1 MRRLAAPG
9 KPADPAFSPLGRR
22 IAFSSRSEIWV
33 MFEDGTSV
41 RQVTVGP
48 EPSRDPTWSPAADA
62 LAFTTGYA
70 GDRDLYSV
78 SADGNRLRQLTSGA
92 RRRRGARLG
101 PDAARSPS
109 CATATSTSR
118 RPGRRARPLTG
129 GAADDR
135 DPVWSPD
142 GRRIAFTRLP
152 ERVPAPKA
160 KKGRKRKRPAPRVRE
175 LWVMRANG
183 SKARRLKQLPAAV
196 SAPAWSPD
204 GRLLAFA
211 MGRSGRRGLYTI
223 RSTGHGVRQVASRA
237 ADPRA
242 IDWQPRGGDPVIAA
256 AGDIACDP
264 DLTRFATGLGTRDAC
279 HMLQTSDLLMK
290 MDLAAVLPL
299 GDLQYEDG
307 TLDKFQRSF
316 DPTWGRLKAQM
327 RPVVG
332 NHEYRT
338 AGAAGY
344 FDYFNGPG
352 VFDGPAG
359 PRDKGYY
366 SYDLG
371 AWHVVTL
378 NSQCSHPPA
387 DNPYKNDCA
396 AGSPQEQ
403 WLRADLAAH
412 PARCTLAVW
421 HHPLVQLGPR
431 GAQRRGPA
439 AVPGALRQRRRRP
452 AHRPR
457 PRLRALRPDGRHRQ
471 PRRRPRRAPVR
482 GRHGRQEQGARPG
495 PPAQQRGP
503 REHLVRGAEDDA
515 AARRLPVG
523 VRPRRRDVHRT
534 PARTPATEAR
544 GYAAAAATRAA
555 AIRARRARCVEAQ
568 PSSAASSCAR
578 LKSQCTSAS
587 QVKPMPPW
595 SWIAAEVTSRP
606 ASEAAAL
613 AIAAA
618 SGRRSGS
625 ASAAQAA
632 NDDRRRARPR
642 CRAASARSGAR
653 RPGRRRR
660 ACRTACGP

>member
-1 MRRLAAPG
+1 MPVRLLPIVAAVLALAVAAPAGAAFRGTNGEIAYEGKASAAGAILLASHAGGSVRRLAAPG

-78 SADGNRLRQLTSGA
+78 SADGNRLRQLTSG
-92 RRRRGARLG
+92 RG
-101 PDAARSPS
+101 DDRSPAWGPTGS
-109 CATATSTSR
+109 IAFVRDGDVYVKA
-118 RPGRRARPLTG
+118 PGHRARPLTG

-160 KKGRKRKRPAPRVRE
+160 KKGGKRKRPAPRVRE

-183 SKARRLKQLPAAV
+183 SKSRRLKQLPAAV

-264 DLTRFATGLGTRDAC
+264 GLTRFATGLGTSDAC

-290 MDLAAVLPL
+290 MDVAAVLPL

-327 RPVVG
+327 HPVVG

-338 AGAAGY
+338 AGAEGY

-378 NSQCSHPPA
+378 NSECSHPAA
-387 DNPYKNDCA
+387 DNPYEHDCA

-421 HHPLVQLGPR
+421 HHPLFSSGLEGRNDNVRPLFQALYDNDVDVLLTGHDHGYERFAPMDPTGNRDGVR
-431 GAQRRGPA
+431 GVRQFVVGTGGKNKEPDLFPQPNSEIRGNTSFG
-439 AVPGALRQRRRRP
+439 VLKMTLRPGAYLWEYV
-452 AHRPR
+452 H
-457 PRLRALRPDGRHRQ
+457 DG
-471 PRRRPRRAPVR
+471 
-482 GRHGRQEQGARPG
+482 GTFTDTGA
-495 PPAQQRGP
+495 
-503 REHLVRGAEDDA
+503 
-515 AARRLPVG
+515 
-523 VRPRRRDVHRT
+523 
-534 PARTPATEAR
+534 
-544 GYAAAAATRAA
+544 
-555 AIRARRARCVEAQ
+555 
-568 PSSAASSCAR
+568 
-578 LKSQCTSAS
+578 
-587 QVKPMPPW
+587 
-595 SWIAAEVTSRP
+595 
-606 ASEAAAL
+606 
-613 AIAAA
+613 
-618 SGRRSGS
+618 
-625 ASAAQAA
+625 
-632 NDDRRRARPR
+632 N
-642 CRAASARSGAR
+642 
-653 RPGRRRR
+653 
-660 ACRTACGP
+660 ACH